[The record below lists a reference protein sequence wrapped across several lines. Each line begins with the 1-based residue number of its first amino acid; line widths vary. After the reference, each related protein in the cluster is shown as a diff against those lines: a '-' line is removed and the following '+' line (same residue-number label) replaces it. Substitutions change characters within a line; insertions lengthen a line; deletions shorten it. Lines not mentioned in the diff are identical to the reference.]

1 MARATS
7 ASAPKPPAGRRRELR
22 VRDAEA
28 TREAI
33 LEAAEQVFVARG
45 FADAAVSE
53 IASAAG
59 VTKSLIHHHFGSKE
73 GLWEAVK
80 TRRFERY
87 AAVQRRMLEESGPD
101 PELLRHSM
109 VVYFRFLA
117 ENPEFVRF
125 ICWMQLEQPGDHN
138 HFGPAE
144 QLTAAGVQRIRETQ
158 EVGGLRR
165 DINPYSMLQAFL
177 ALGEHWFQ
185 TKGRR
190 CQMHLPPDLA
200 PGDDEQYLA
209 DVLKIFFEGVLPRT
223 PQG

>member
-1 MARATS
+1 MPPTSRPRKRPGAT
-7 ASAPKPPAGRRRELR
+7 R
-22 VRDAEA
+22 VRDADA
-28 TREAI
+28 TRESI

-45 FADAAVSE
+45 YGEASVSE
-53 IASAAG
+53 IANAAG
-59 VTKSLIHHHFGSKE
+59 VTKSLIHHHFGSKD
-73 GLWEAVK
+73 GLWDAVK
-80 TRRFERY
+80 ERRFERY
-87 AAVQRRMLEESGPD
+87 AVIQRRMLAESGPD

-125 ICWMQLEQPGDHN
+125 ICWMHLEDAAQNQG
-138 HFGPAE
+138 FGPAE
-144 QLTAAGVQRIRETQ
+144 QLTAAGVQKIRETQ
-158 EVGGLRR
+158 EAGGLRA
-165 DINPYSMLQAFL
+165 DIHPYSMLQAFL

-209 DVLKIFFEGVLPRT
+209 DALKIFFEGVLPRKSAV
-223 PQG
+223 